1 MANQKWTKFVNKF
14 LEERKRYDV
23 TYTLKQAMKDAKV
36 PYRNAK
42 CGRVTTERC
51 PSLQQCK
58 TTIQGKRKSYCRR
71 KSNNPRFKRISETT
85 TVPQNSPASSSFM
98 KMLGMD
104 EAPKKT
110 RTKKTKR
117 RSKKSR
123 RCKTVCET
131 A

>member
-58 TTIQGKRKSYCRR
+58 TTRQGKRKSYCRR

-85 TVPQNSPASSSFM
+85 TVPQNSPSSFM